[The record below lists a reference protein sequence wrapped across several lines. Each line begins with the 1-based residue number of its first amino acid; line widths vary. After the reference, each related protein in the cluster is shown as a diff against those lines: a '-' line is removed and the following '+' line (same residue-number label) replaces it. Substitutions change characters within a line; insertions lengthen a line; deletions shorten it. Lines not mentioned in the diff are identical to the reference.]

1 MFNVASAQMNSFIR
15 LEDFLALIASGCPLN
30 KPSLRRQKKEKGAG
44 SLGVLTSGSAG
55 LKDLDLGNSCLA
67 GPLFEGSGPL
77 KAQKGVQ
84 GLENEDFVLHVN
96 FMSCWTPFWKI
107 WTLERPKRG
116 PATGKRTLC
125 TSCLAGP
132 LFGRFGPLKRQKGV
146 QRLENEQCAVHAA
159 AGPLFEGF
167 GPLRCQKGVQQP
179 QNSHI

>member
-1 MFNVASAQMNSFIR
+1 MVPSRIQIKMAASEF
-15 LEDFLALIASGCPLN
+15 ASGVR
-30 KPSLRRQKKEKGAG
+30 SI
-44 SLGVLTSGSAG
+44 GVLRSRS
-55 LKDLDLGNSCLA
+55 A

-77 KAQKGVQ
+77 RAQKGVQ
-84 GLENEDFVLHVN
+84 RLENEDFVLHVN

-179 QNSHI
+179 QKSHI